1 MLNTKQCK
9 ICQTEKL
16 LTDFD
21 CYDGAYRLHCKI
33 CRKEKDR
40 VAAEKRRREKGIEPI
55 KNTESVCV
63 DCGGQYIKKV
73 KHTTRCKPCAQELV
87 LQRAR
92 VASLKKA
99 RERGNRIMG
108 SEQKCE
114 HCSVSFLLDRPKAK
128 YCVSCRALQKKG
140 ALPFMKERLK
150 IYAKK
155 YMENPTNKEKALN
168 TSYAYVKNK
177 RKNNPLFA
185 LSGRIRAR
193 LNESLRK
200 NGYTK
205 RSKTHEILGCSWGF
219 LKGYIERQFQKG
231 MTWENRSEWHI
242 DHIMPLASAKTEQ
255 DVVEL
260 NHYTNL
266 RPLWAHENLAKSA
279 KVEYLL

>member
-9 ICQTEKL
+9 ICQIEKS

-21 CYDGAYRLHCKI
+21 CYDGVYRLHCKM

-40 VAAEKRRREKGIEPI
+40 VAAEKRRREKGIDPI
-55 KNTESVCV
+55 KNTESVCI

-73 KHTTRCKPCAQELV
+73 KHTTRCKPCAQELI

-92 VASLKKA
+92 VASLKKS
-99 RERGNRIMG
+99 RVRGNRIMG
-108 SEQKCE
+108 SEQKCK
-114 HCSVSFLLDRPKAK
+114 HCSVSFLLDRPKSK
-128 YCVSCRALQKKG
+128 YCVPCKVLQKKG
-140 ALPFMKERLK
+140 ALPFMKERSK

-155 YMENPTNKEKALN
+155 YMEIPINREKALD

-205 RSKTHEILGCSWGF
+205 RSKTHEIIGCSWEF
-219 LKGYIERQFQKG
+219 LKGYIERQFPKG